1 MIYTPIF
8 NPTPE
13 FVDVNISSLSANQA
27 VMTDANK
34 KLVSAD
40 YLNQAVKTTSTPTF
54 TGLICT
60 GDVQSLTTT
69 HKSGTLEMEWNIGS
83 NGLALRRLDAAETHL
98 RIIPNLTGTLEN
110 TGFLLAGRIN
120 GWPTLTAAEFLTL
133 GYLTGAGN
141 EFYRIQSD
149 ATGSAGYTLRP
160 IRIYT
165 GANTSQLVLSTDG
178 NVGIGTTI
186 PAWKLTVNGDIGS
199 SGGITSYGNMY
210 ARDFITFSKVADLKG
225 SSLDKLTLA
234 DWKDKDGRIVY
245 ENHYAH
251 VLTKDGKHGLSMETR
266 VAEMEKMIWELN
278 RKLTKD

>member
-13 FVDVNISSLSANQA
+13 FIDVTISSLSANQA
-27 VMTDANK
+27 VMTDENK

-60 GDVQSLTTT
+60 EDVQSLTTT
-69 HKSGTLEMEWNIGS
+69 HKSGTVEMEWNIGVS
-83 NGLALRRLDAAETHL
+83 GSGLRRLDAAGTYL
-98 RIIPNLTGTLEN
+98 RIIPNNLTGTLEN
-110 TGFLLAGRIN
+110 TGLLFAGRIN
-120 GWPTLTAAEFLTL
+120 GWPSFTAVEFLAL
-133 GYLTGAGN
+133 SYLTGAGN
-141 EFYRIQSD
+141 EFYRIQSN
-149 ATGSAGYTLRP
+149 ASGGYTIRP

-165 GANTSQLVLSTDG
+165 GGNTSQLVLATNG
-178 NVGIGTTI
+178 YVGIGVAS
-186 PAWKLTVNGDIGS
+186 PGWKLSVAGDIGS
-199 SGGITSYGNMY
+199 SGDVYAGGAMY
-210 ARDFITFSKVADLKG
+210 ATDFVTTSKVADLEG

-251 VLTKDGKHGLSMETR
+251 VLTKDGKHGLSMEKR
-266 VAEMEKMIWELN
+266 VSEMEKMIWELN